1 MAVNPT
7 GRHIGPPMMK
17 KLPKIILRAGKVF
30 MAAFAITLY
39 GCGNGSGTEGRFYRS
54 PFDALEDYSS
64 CLHRMSS
71 YDKADMKLLTDLV
84 RDWKNLDD
92 SIYSRFFPEP
102 YGEGANRSDS
112 SYLCIRD
119 SIVSQ
124 LCSLAESDR
133 RTLSDYITLVAAVRR
148 TPRDYMTVELVS
160 SLHRF
165 FGSMDATPTFGIDAG
180 ETVRRYEALLDS
192 ALADGFSSKE
202 DLFDF
207 LRDEDMAFRS
217 FLEHLPDLGNIP
229 LAGIRDNSIGVMRQM
244 VTLASEDDGVF
255 APSELL
261 TILIMRNNRRLIQN
275 VLQCVNNIRAGKVGN
290 DERNEAYLWMLLQPW
305 LTFDAGAYSLM
316 SGAQMR
322 TMGIL
327 AAETPKCV
335 ERLGKPEFPVD
346 TDSLPVLLIGT
357 LISTL

>member
-1 MAVNPT
+1 
-7 GRHIGPPMMK
+7 
-17 KLPKIILRAGKVF
+17 
-30 MAAFAITLY
+30 
-39 GCGNGSGTEGRFYRS
+39 
-54 PFDALEDYSS
+54 
-64 CLHRMSS
+64 
-71 YDKADMKLLTDLV
+71 
-84 RDWKNLDD
+84 
-92 SIYSRFFPEP
+92 
-102 YGEGANRSDS
+102 
-112 SYLCIRD
+112 
-119 SIVSQ
+119 
-124 LCSLAESDR
+124 
-133 RTLSDYITLVAAVRR
+133 
-148 TPRDYMTVELVS
+148 MTVELVS

-165 FGSMDATPTFGIDAG
+165 FGSMDATPTFGTDAG

-261 TILIMRNNRRLIQN
+261 TILTMRNNRRLIQN

-290 DERNEAYLWMLLQPW
+290 DERSEAYLWMLLQPW